1 MTGGFLFQALVYM
14 TAAVVCVPLA
24 KRLGLSSV
32 LGYLIAGILIGPFLL
47 GFIGEEGED
56 IMHFAEFGVVMMLFL
71 IGLEINPK
79 TFWHMRRSILGLG
92 GSQVIITMGLV
103 FPVMLLIEFDWQTS
117 LTIAMA
123 FSLSSTAIVLQTIKE
138 KGLMDTV
145 YGNASFS
152 VLLFQDIAVIPMLAL
167 LPLFGHSE
175 AAHVEDDG
183 HGASFFDQL
192 PGGWQVLAVLGS
204 VLVVVILGRYVIV
217 PVLRLVAMTRL
228 RELFTASALLI
239 VIAIAFLMQSV
250 GLSPALGAFLAGVIL
265 ANSEFRH
272 ELESTLE
279 PFKGLLLGLFF
290 MAVGASINFVVIMD
304 FPIEV
309 TLWVFGVMITKI
321 IVLVIIGRI
330 FKISTDQN
338 LLFSVGLAQVG
349 EFAFVLLSFS
359 NQLKIVEPATLDL
372 LLVVTALTMTL
383 SPVLN
388 IINERIILPRVG
400 TKESVAKKPDEITR
414 RQKVI
419 LVGFGHFGSTVGR
432 FLRANGAEA
441 VVLDHDSN
449 RVDVLRKMGFEVFY
463 GDATRLDLL
472 ESAGINEAE
481 MLISAID
488 DPDKNLELVEMLK
501 KHFPHVKLKIRAK
514 SRVDAYQLLRLG
526 VESVYRESLDT
537 SVKMASDVLF
547 DLGYRKH
554 TVLKQAGK
562 FIKYDEKS
570 MRRLANT
577 RVNSDDYIS
586 RVREEIAQQEAMLK
600 ADLMSAPLRVTEE
613 YFDKE
618 PVRDESK

>member
-14 TAAVVCVPLA
+14 SAAVICVPLA

-32 LGYLIAGILIGPFLL
+32 LGYLLAGILIGPFSL

-79 TFWHMRRSILGLG
+79 TFWRMRKSIVGMG
-92 GSQVIITMGLV
+92 GGQVLLTIAFV
-103 FPVMLLIEFDWQTS
+103 FPVMLLVGFDWSTS
-117 LTIAMA
+117 LTISMA

-138 KGLMDTV
+138 KGLMGTV

-152 VLLFQDIAVIPMLAL
+152 VLLFQDIAVIPMLAI
-167 LPLFGHSE
+167 LPLFGAGETHAE
-175 AAHVEDDG
+175 GD
-183 HGASFFDQL
+183 HGSGFLDQL
-192 PGGWQVLAVLGS
+192 PVGLQVAAVIGS
-204 VLVVVILGRYVIV
+204 VLVVIILGRNVIV
-217 PVLRLVAMTRL
+217 PVLRIIATTRL

-239 VIAIAFLMQSV
+239 VIGIAFLMQSV

-290 MAVGASINFVVIMD
+290 MAVGASINFVVIMESPGD
-304 FPIEV
+304 V
-309 TLWVFGVMITKI
+309 ALWVFGIMIAK
-321 IVLVIIGRI
+321 VLVILLVGRF

-359 NQLKIVEPATLDL
+359 NQLNIIEPSVLDM
-372 LLVVTALTMTL
+372 LLVVTALTMTI
-383 SPVLN
+383 SPIVN
-388 IINERIILPRVG
+388 IVNERMILPRVG
-400 TKESVAKKPDEITR
+400 TKESVGKPSDDIVA

-449 RVDVLRKMGFEVFY
+449 RVDLLRKMGFEVYY
-463 GDATRLDLL
+463 GDATRADLL
-472 ESAGINEAE
+472 ESAGIESAD

-488 DPDKNLELVEMLK
+488 DPDKNLELVEMCK
-501 KHFPHVKLKIRAK
+501 QHFPHVKLKIRAK
-514 SRVDAYQLLRLG
+514 SRVDAYELLKLG
-526 VESVYRESLDT
+526 VDAVYRESLDT
-537 SVKMASDVLF
+537 SVKLAADVLAE
-547 DLGYRKH
+547 LGFRKH
-554 TVLKQAGK
+554 TVMKQAQR
-562 FIKYDEKS
+562 FIKYDEQS

-577 RVNSDDYIS
+577 VMNSEDYIS
-586 RVREEIAQQEAMLK
+586 RVREEIAQQEALLQ
-600 ADLMSAPLRVTEE
+600 ADLHSAPFAMTEE
-613 YFDKE
+613 TFDTQ
-618 PVRDESK
+618 PVRDEQQ

>member
-1 MTGGFLFQALVYM
+1 MMEGFLFQALVYM
-14 TAAVVCVPLA
+14 SAAVVCVPIA
-24 KRLGLSSV
+24 KKLGLSSV

-79 TFWHMRRSILGLG
+79 TFWHMRKSILGLG
-92 GSQVIITMGLV
+92 GGQVLLTMVLI
-103 FPVMLLIEFDWQTS
+103 FPLLILMDFDWQ
-117 LTIAMA
+117 IAATVSMA

-152 VLLFQDIAVIPMLAL
+152 VLLFQDIAVIPMLAI
-167 LPLFGHSE
+167 LPLFGRS
-175 AAHVEDDG
+175 DG
-183 HGASFFDQL
+183 LQAGAEHGANFFDQL
-192 PGGWQVLAVLGS
+192 PIAFQVAAVFGSVLAVIL
-204 VLVVVILGRYVIV
+204 LGRFVIV

-272 ELESTLE
+272 ELESTLD

-290 MAVGASINFVVIMD
+290 MAVGASINFEVIMES
-304 FPIEV
+304 PGQV
-309 TLWVFGVMITKI
+309 SLWVIGVMSLKVVVLY
-321 IVLVIIGRI
+321 IVGKVFRL
-330 FKISTDQN
+330 STDQN

-349 EFAFVLLSFS
+349 EFSFVLLSFS
-359 NQLKIVEPATLDL
+359 AQLQIMEGDILDL
-372 LLVVTALTMTL
+372 LLVITALTMTL
-383 SPVLN
+383 SP
-388 IINERIILPRVG
+388 IINIVNERLILPRIG
-400 TKESVAKKPDEITR
+400 TKESLEKSPDKITNR
-414 RQKVI
+414 HKVI

-449 RVDVLRKMGFEVFY
+449 RVDLLRRMGFEVYY
-463 GDATRLDLL
+463 GDATRADLL
-472 ESAGINEAE
+472 EAAGIYDATL
-481 MLISAID
+481 LISAID
-488 DPDKNLELVEMLK
+488 DPDKNLDLVEMCQ

-514 SRVDAYQLLRLG
+514 SRVDAYELLKLG
-526 VESVYRESLDT
+526 VESVYRESLET
-537 SVKMASDVLF
+537 SVKLASDVLF

-554 TVLKQAGK
+554 TVVKQAKK
-562 FIKYDEKS
+562 FIKYDEQS
-570 MRRLANT
+570 MRRLAK
-577 RVNSDDYIS
+577 SKEGSEDYIS
-586 RVREEIAQQEAMLK
+586 KVREEISQQEDLLK
-600 ADLMSAPLRVTEE
+600 ADLMTASINQTEE
-613 YFDKE
+613 NFDVE
-618 PVRDESK
+618 PVRDEKK